1 MKKIT
6 KSILTL
12 FILSI
17 SVTNISAQ
25 TKPTPEAAM
34 SFLNFYY
41 KGQGQGV
48 VLADIK
54 ISTEIVENECV
65 DTVAI
70 DSLKN
75 GIQYYLWML
84 YVVPKDDQVDDI
96 IIHFN
101 YGGLT
106 RFTRD
111 VSVRGSIRYRT
122 WKSFILNR
130 SGKWEIKVLHDRE
143 DEVETLS
150 TLALTVIY

>member
-6 KSILTL
+6 KSILIL
-12 FILSI
+12 FILII
-17 SVTNISAQ
+17 SATNISAQ
-25 TKPTPEAAM
+25 TKPTAEAAM
-34 SFLNFYY
+34 SFLNFYF

-48 VLADIK
+48 VLADVK
-54 ISTEIVENECV
+54 ICTEIKDNECV
-65 DTVAI
+65 DTVAA

-75 GIQYYLWML
+75 GSQYYLWML

-106 RFTRD
+106 RLTRD

-122 WKSFILNR
+122 WKSFTLDR
-130 SGKWEIKVLHDRE
+130 TGKWEIKIMHDLGNKI
-143 DEVETLS
+143 ETLW
-150 TLALTVIY
+150 TLALTVIE